1 MANSMAWKRL
11 GAVDDQRAAGTDLM
25 LIDVPPLQHLGD
37 AVALTATV
45 EGRAARLGSAATD
58 ARAQAYGYGHVFDEA
73 PTKSAGQRMF
83 EGA

>member
-1 MANSMAWKRL
+1 VTTSGPRGPN
-11 GAVDDQRAAGTDLM
+11 LM
-25 LIDVPPLQHLGD
+25 LIDVPPLQHLRD

-73 PTKSAGQRMF
+73 PTKSAGHRMF